1 MTQHMRKS
9 INELLGMS
17 SAEVRE
23 YLQTLPPSVQ
33 KTVGEEL
40 FKAMLSI
47 DMQKSF
53 YNLSRDSQ
61 SKSL

>member
-1 MTQHMRKS
+1 MRKS

-23 YLQTLPPSVQ
+23 YLQTLPPSAQ

-40 FKAMLSI
+40 FKAMLNI

-53 YNLSRDSQ
+53 YKVSSISQ

>member
-1 MTQHMRKS
+1 MTQPVRKS
-9 INELLGMS
+9 ISELLGMS

-23 YLQTLPPSVQ
+23 YLQTLPPSLQ

-53 YNLSRDSQ
+53 YNLSGDSQ
-61 SKSL
+61 RKSL

>member
-1 MTQHMRKS
+1 MTQSMRKS

-23 YLQTLPPSVQ
+23 YLQTLPPSAQ

-40 FKAMLSI
+40 FKAMLSM
-47 DMQKSF
+47 DMQKSL
-53 YNLSRDSQ
+53 YNLRGDSQ